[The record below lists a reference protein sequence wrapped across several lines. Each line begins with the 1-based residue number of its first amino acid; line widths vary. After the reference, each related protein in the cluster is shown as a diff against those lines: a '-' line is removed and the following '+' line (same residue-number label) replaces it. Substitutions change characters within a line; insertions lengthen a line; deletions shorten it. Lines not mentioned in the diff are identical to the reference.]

1 MLVGAGRPRAARR
14 RLGVTGGVH
23 SKRVAARVPIVSFVN
38 KRTEGQIVNGLKQ
51 VAAATAGTVAGAA
64 IGGPGGAL
72 VGAAAGPALVA
83 SFDVVADRI
92 AAHRTDRSTELVREV
107 TRVLGIEAD
116 ELGDRLLADER
127 LLEFAGRVMGAAQ
140 DISLTQ
146 KRRALARALA
156 AAVAD
161 PAPAR
166 LDVWELLQTAIS
178 DIDPPHIRF
187 MHVISAATPLPS
199 PPDRP
204 LENVKYGMLLQD
216 VCKIDPGLELGGH
229 AILQRLLSLG
239 LLESAL
245 HGVIYGGT
253 YRPYALS
260 GLGRRLLTLL
270 EEEPAPS
277 S

>member
-1 MLVGAGRPRAARR
+1 M
-14 RLGVTGGVH
+14 
-23 SKRVAARVPIVSFVN
+23 N

-72 VGAAAGPALVA
+72 VGAAAGPALA
-83 SFDVVADRI
+83 TSFDVVAGRI
-92 AAHRTDRSTELVREV
+92 AAYRTDRSTELVREV

-140 DISLTQ
+140 DISLAQ

-166 LDVWELLQTAIS
+166 LDLWELLQTAIKE
-178 DIDPPHIRF
+178 IDPPHIRF
-187 MHVISAATPLPS
+187 IHVMSTATPLPS
-199 PPDRP
+199 PSERP
-204 LENVKYGMLLQD
+204 AENVKYGMLLQD
-216 VCKIDPGLELGGH
+216 VCKVDPGLELGGH
-229 AILQRLLSLG
+229 AILQRLLALG
-239 LLESAL
+239 LVESAL
-245 HGVIYGGT
+245 HGVIYGGA

-260 GLGRRLLTLL
+260 HLGRRLLVLL
-270 EEEPAPS
+270 EEES
-277 S
+277 TS